1 MNKVPFLDLSALHA
15 TLEEEFVE
23 VFRGSMKN
31 AQFIGGP
38 LVEQFETEFAHLCG
52 CRYAVGVGSGT
63 DALRFA
69 LIACGITT
77 GDMVITV
84 PNTFIATSEAISQA
98 GAIPVFVDVDE
109 RTSAMSADRLR
120 EYLETH
126 CAIDEL
132 SGTTFNKITHKP
144 VKAVIPVHLYG
155 QVADMDPI
163 MELSRR
169 YKLVVI
175 EDACQAHGAEY
186 FSQKNQTWLRAG
198 SIGAAAAFSFYP
210 GKNLGA
216 FGEAGAVTTNDEK
229 IARTIATLRDH
240 GQISKYIHDIEGYN
254 GRLDALQAGILLV
267 KLGHLARWN
276 EMRRSSAK
284 RYGELLE
291 KIKGVGLPYEPIWAR
306 SVYHLYVIHVENREG
321 LQKFLGSRGIGTGLH
336 YPVPLHLQKAYSSH
350 GYKEGSFPASERLCS
365 RLLSL
370 PMFPGLD
377 ESQQNLVA
385 DAIHEYMSVS
395 EKSDGDHHS
404 WKL

>member
-1 MNKVPFLDLSALHA
+1 MNKVPFLDLSALHSS
-15 TLEEEFVE
+15 LEEEFVE
-23 VFRGSMKN
+23 VFKGSMKS

-38 LVEQFETEFAHLCG
+38 LVEQFEREFAHLCG
-52 CRYAVGVGSGT
+52 CRHAVGVGSGT

-69 LIACGITT
+69 LMACGIRA

-109 RTSAMSADRLR
+109 KTSAMSSERLR

-126 CAIDEL
+126 CYIDEL

-144 VKAVIPVHLYG
+144 VTAVIPVHLYG
-155 QVADMDPI
+155 QMADMDPI
-163 MELSRR
+163 MELARR

-186 FSQKNQTWLRAG
+186 FSQKNQSWQRAG

-216 FGEAGAVTTNDEK
+216 FGEAGAVTTNDENVAK
-229 IARTIATLRDH
+229 AIATLRDH
-240 GQISKYIHDIEGYN
+240 GQVSKYIHDIEGYN
-254 GRLDALQAGILLV
+254 GRLDSLQAGILLV

-276 EMRRSSAK
+276 EMRRESAK

-291 KIKGVGLPYEPIWAR
+291 KIKGVGVPYEPIWSR
-306 SVYHLYVIHVENREG
+306 GVYHLYVISVDNRNE
-321 LQKFLGSRGIGTGLH
+321 LQKFLTDKGIGTGLH
-336 YPVPLHLQKAYSSH
+336 YPLPLHLQKAYSSH
-350 GYKEGSFPASERLCS
+350 GYKEGSFPVSERLCS

-370 PMFPGLD
+370 PMFPGL
-377 ESQQNLVA
+377 ECSQQELVA
-385 DAIHEYMSVS
+385 DALHEYMSAQKNKESGVC
-395 EKSDGDHHS
+395 
-404 WKL
+404 